1 MAEESKTVNAVA
13 KEGKQSKW
21 NENTIEI
28 LVAVLLG
35 VTALL
40 MAWAS
45 WISSLHGGVQAT
57 NYTKSNN
64 LASEGNSEYNAAV
77 QLYLSD
83 TMTWNTLMEYTFD
96 LEIAEA
102 ENNQIRA
109 DLINEKLESYADQNA
124 SEILLD
130 GLKWMDENGAVS
142 PFEMPGIL
150 DRYFVTAN
158 DLLSESQELLEEG
171 QRDNAKGD
179 AYNLVSVIYSLVLF
193 LLGIV
198 SIFKRLPNRG
208 AVLIL
213 AAVILVLTTIYM
225 CTLPLPTG
233 FNLGN
238 IIGLK

>member
-1 MAEESKTVNAVA
+1 MAEESKAVNAAA
-13 KEGKQSKW
+13 KEGKKSKW

-28 LVAVLLG
+28 MVAVLLG

-45 WISSLHGGVQAT
+45 WIGSLHGGVQAT
-57 NYTKSNN
+57 NFTKSNN
-64 LASEGNSEYNAAV
+64 MASEGNSEYNAAV

-102 ENNQIRA
+102 ENDRIRA
-109 DLINEKLESYADQNA
+109 DLINEKLETYADQNA

-130 GLKWMDENGAVS
+130 GLQWMDENDAVS

-158 DLLSESQELLEEG
+158 ELLSESQALLEEG

-198 SIFKRLPNRG
+198 SILKKLPNRG
-208 AVLIL
+208 AVLIF
-213 AAVILVLTTIYM
+213 AAAILVLTTIYM

-233 FNLGN
+233 FNLGS
-238 IIGLK
+238 IIGVK

>member
-83 TMTWNTLMEYTFD
+83 TMVWNTMMEYMFD

-102 ENNQIRA
+102 ENNQVRA
-109 DLINEKLESYADQNA
+109 DLINAKLESYADQNA

-130 GLKWMDENGAVS
+130 GLKWMDENNAVS

-150 DRYFVTAN
+150 DQYFVTAN
-158 DLLSESQELLEEG
+158 ELLTESQELLEEG